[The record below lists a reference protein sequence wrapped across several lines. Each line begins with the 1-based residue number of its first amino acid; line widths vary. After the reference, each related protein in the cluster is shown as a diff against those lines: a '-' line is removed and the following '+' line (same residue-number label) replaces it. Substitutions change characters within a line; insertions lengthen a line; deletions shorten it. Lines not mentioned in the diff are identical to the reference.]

1 MSCVVCGT
9 EGGDQHPA
17 GFLICGICLDLNMT
31 DAAAEPEEA
40 NAIAVLSSVD
50 AISVSSSIPSPI
62 TIEDSD
68 SEGEQEDEGD
78 QNRDT
83 QFAENDNDG
92 EGTVIEGESAEH
104 VDMPGFD
111 ATESTDGP
119 SSSET
124 EYTDEEVLGEDGM
137 VYRLGILVP
146 RERPGRVGYR
156 TPSESIT
163 YESDEDL

>member
-1 MSCVVCGT
+1 MSCVVCGA
-9 EGGDQHPA
+9 EGGVQHPA
-17 GFLICGICLDLNMT
+17 GFLICGVCLDFSLT
-31 DAAAEPEEA
+31 HAAAAPEGA
-40 NAIAVLSSVD
+40 NALAVLSSVD
-50 AISVSSSIPSPI
+50 AVSISSSISGPI

-68 SEGEQEDEGD
+68 CEGEQEDEGD

-83 QFAENDNDG
+83 QFAEDDNDG

-111 ATESTDGP
+111 ATESTGGP

-146 RERPGRVGYR
+146 RERPGRVGYP